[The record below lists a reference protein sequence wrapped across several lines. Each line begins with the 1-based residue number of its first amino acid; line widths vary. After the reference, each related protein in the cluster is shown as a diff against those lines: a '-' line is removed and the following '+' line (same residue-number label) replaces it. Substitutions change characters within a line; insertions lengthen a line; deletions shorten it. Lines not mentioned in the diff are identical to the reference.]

1 MPEVETA
8 PSQPAATA
16 AQPTPANPALNTS
29 PQVARELL
37 VKARAK
43 VQTQK
48 QKKLDKI
55 MAEIEK
61 NGKISNDE
69 VEKLLHCSDATASRY
84 LSALEKQGKIK
95 KVGTT
100 GAGVVY
106 IKA

>member
-1 MPEVETA
+1 M
-8 PSQPAATA
+8 
-16 AQPTPANPALNTS
+16 
-29 PQVARELL
+29 L

-48 QKKLDKI
+48 QKKLDRI
-55 MAEIEK
+55 MTEIEK
-61 NGKISNDE
+61 NGKIANDE